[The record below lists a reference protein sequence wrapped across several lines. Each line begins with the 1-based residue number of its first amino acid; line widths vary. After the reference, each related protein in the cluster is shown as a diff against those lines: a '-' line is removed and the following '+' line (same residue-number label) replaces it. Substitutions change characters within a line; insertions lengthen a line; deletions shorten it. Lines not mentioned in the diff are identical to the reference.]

1 MTTIARPLTAI
12 NAAGAVARS
21 VWAWEAHAMTEKQ
34 IAVMVMVP
42 VVVGTGIALWRQGA
56 MGGKALAVAALSTVA
71 VGAFIVLM
79 Q

>member
-1 MTTIARPLTAI
+1 
-12 NAAGAVARS
+12 
-21 VWAWEAHAMTEKQ
+21 MTEKQ